1 MSIVQVVF
9 DLDGCACVSATS
21 IECGPPSFDRS
32 NFFFSTCTL
41 LQSRL
46 TAETSEESRRR
57 EESAFVGIDG
67 SIVGDV
73 VDGTRENESIVNHNR
88 S

>member
-1 MSIVQVVF
+1 MS
-9 DLDGCACVSATS
+9 STS

-46 TAETSEESRRR
+46 TAAAKEESKSR
-57 EESAFVGIDG
+57 EESAPVDIDG
-67 SIVGDV
+67 SIGEIV
-73 VDGTRENESIVNHNR
+73 VVVQRRRFFACWD
-88 S
+88 